1 MKKFLSLLMV
11 TSMLFYGQACSVQ
24 GLAGLAGLSPQ
35 KALSGVQSIL
45 GLASGSALSGLGNN
59 LLTNA
64 ALSAVMP
71 AELKAITGALGKS
84 PAGKEVLGVLNN
96 VVGSAAPALAKGVLG
111 SAVAGID
118 PTKALDILKGG
129 ENGATNFLKNAVG
142 GGLNDALMPA
152 LTKAL
157 GGAGVSD
164 MLTSALG
171 SSATGLLGGNKPS
184 IESLLTQ
191 ATSSGIFGLMGQAEK
206 AERANPTD
214 PLLKEI
220 FGSK

>member
-24 GLAGLAGLSPQ
+24 SGLAGLSPQ

-45 GLASGSALSGLGNN
+45 GLASGSAINGLGKN

-64 ALSAVMP
+64 ALNAVMP
-71 AELKAITGALGKS
+71 TELKAITGALGQS
-84 PAGKEVLGVLNN
+84 EAGQKVLGLMNN
-96 VVGSAAPALAKGVLG
+96 AIGSAAPALAKGVLAN
-111 SAVAGID
+111 AVKGID
-118 PTKALDILKGG
+118 ASSALDILKGG

-142 GGLNDALMPA
+142 GKLNDALAPA

-157 GGAGVSD
+157 GGAGVND

-171 SSATGLLGGNKPS
+171 SSAAGLLGGNKPS

-220 FGSK
+220 FGGK

>member
-1 MKKFLSLLMV
+1 
-11 TSMLFYGQACSVQ
+11 MLFYGQACSVQ
-24 GLAGLAGLSPQ
+24 SGLAGLSPQ

-45 GLASGSALSGLGNN
+45 GMASGSAIKGLGNN

-64 ALSAVMP
+64 ALNAVMP
-71 AELKAITGALGKS
+71 TELKAITSALGQS
-84 PAGKEVLGVLNN
+84 PAGKQVLGTLNN
-96 VVGSAAPALAKGVLG
+96 VIGSAAPGLAKGVLG
-111 SAVAGID
+111 NAINNINPS
-118 PTKALDILKGG
+118 KALDILKGG
-129 ENGATNFLKNAVG
+129 ENGATDFLKNAVG
-142 GGLNDALMPA
+142 GKLNDALMPA

-157 GGAGVSD
+157 GGAGVND

-171 SSATGLLGGNKPS
+171 SSAAGLLGGNKPS